1 MSVNRV
7 SIGSD
12 NRLSPIR
19 RQAIIQNNAVL
30 LSVGALEKTSV
41 IYILIKMQLDRS
53 DIVIV

>member
-7 SIGSD
+7 GIGSD

-30 LSVGALEKTSV
+30 LSVGPLEKTSV
-41 IYILIKMQLDRS
+41 AS
-53 DIVIV
+53 W